1 MNSIRRVA
9 LLMLVAATAFGQ
21 TNVDKLV
28 QRLEFAGKGSLD
40 NWKYAVNPPGD
51 PSKPDYDD
59 SQWQTL
65 TLNQSIYPDSCWI
78 RRVVIL
84 PKTILG
90 EPVKGGVRFL
100 VSVDDY
106 GYLWVNGESK
116 GYFPWDGDFEITA
129 DGKPGQRFVL
139 AIKAINTGGPLRLI
153 RASIQADAA
162 KEHAEMID
170 DLILSLRVGQKLVS
184 FDTYQT
190 NARRK
195 YDPHIDKSTIDR
207 SEKEKLNSLLQSVAA
222 DIDIEA
228 LEEGDMPRFTASVN
242 AAKVQLK
249 PVSEFAKRFTLFFDS
264 NAHIDAA
271 WLWRQGETVQ
281 VARNTF
287 TSVLDM
293 MDERPDFTYTQ
304 SAAAYYEWMR
314 TMYPQVFKRIQ
325 QRTKEGR
332 WEVVGGMWIEPDCNL
347 PSGES
352 WMRQLLYSKRYFK
365 KFLGVDVKIGW
376 NPDSFGYNWNM
387 PEFYRSAGIDAF
399 ITQKIGWNDTNVFP
413 YRVFWWD
420 SPDGSRILS
429 YFPFDYVNEISD
441 PYELVD
447 WLRQFEANTGFK
459 EMLMLFGVGD
469 HGGGPTDE
477 MLDRIGRLKH
487 ATIYPKI
494 QYGTAT
500 AYLDWLKSQDLS
512 KLPVWDD
519 ELYLE
524 YHRGTYTTQAAM
536 KKFNRTSEVL
546 LTNAEKFSSL
556 ATMFGR
562 KYNSAALEDAWR
574 LTMFNQFHDILPGS
588 SIRQVYIDA
597 TGTHKEAQRIGHHEL
612 DGSVTAISNA
622 VNTSSVRRGTPLVVY
637 NPLAWER
644 SEVVHYTLP
653 DGDMNSYIIEDVK
666 GKEVPSQMVK
676 IDRYTQEIM
685 FRAEGVPSV
694 GYKTYVLRKGTSK
707 AKGSTLI
714 VGENVIENKDFRV
727 EVDASGWVSS
737 IRDKRTSKEILTG
750 EGNKLQM
757 LEDKPSDWDA
767 WNIGLTGVE
776 FPTTLKSIEVVERG
790 PVRSVIRVQRTY
802 RKPGT
807 SAGFPTKNYPTSFFT
822 QDIMLYAGSDEIRFR
837 TDVDWWENKTM
848 LKVAFPVNVS
858 NSEATYEIPYGTIER
873 TTERKNSLDSAKFEV
888 SAQRWADL
896 SQSDYGVSL
905 LNRAKYGYDIKGSM
919 MRLSLLRSPEW
930 PDRTADRGKH
940 VIDYTIYPHQKGWKD
955 AQTLRRGYEYN
966 EPMMVAATTRHRGK
980 YPLLHSF
987 VSLSPS
993 NLVLTTI
1000 KKAEDSNAW
1009 ILQWYDAKGKETD
1022 ATVTLPSVPKKVTTS
1037 NFLEEDGRPMK
1048 ASGKTVKVPTRKN
1061 GIGTIKV
1068 YF

>member
-1 MNSIRRVA
+1 MKTIRMIA
-9 LLMLVAATAFGQ
+9 LLMVAVSTVFGQ

-28 QRLEFAGKGSLD
+28 QRLEFAGKGTLD

-59 SQWQTL
+59 SQWQSL
-65 TLNQSIYPDSCWI
+65 KLNQSIYPDSCWI
-78 RRVVIL
+78 RGVVIL

-90 EPVKGGVRFL
+90 EPVTGGVRFL

-129 DGKPGQRFVL
+129 NGKPGQRFVL

-153 RASIQADAA
+153 RARIQADAA

-195 YDPHIDKSTIDR
+195 YDPHIDKSTVNR
-207 SEKEKLNSLLQSVAA
+207 SEKEQLNSLLQSVAA
-222 DIDIEA
+222 GIDIEA
-228 LEEGDMPRFTASVN
+228 LEAGDMPRFTASVN
-242 AAKVQLK
+242 AAKVRLK
-249 PVSEFAKRFTLFFDS
+249 PVSEFAQRFTLFFDS

-281 VARNTF
+281 VAKNTF

-325 QRTKEGR
+325 QRTNEGR

-429 YFPFDYVNEISD
+429 YFPFDYVNEISS
-441 PYELVD
+441 PYQLVD

-477 MLDRIGRLKH
+477 MLDRIERLKH

-500 AYLDWLKSQDLS
+500 RYLDWLKSQDLS

-524 YHRGTYTTQAAM
+524 YHRGTYTTHAAM

-546 LTNAEKFSSL
+546 LTNAEK
-556 ATMFGR
+556 
-562 KYNSAALEDAWR
+562 
-574 LTMFNQFHDILPGS
+574 S
-588 SIRQVYIDA
+588 SI
-597 TGTHKEAQRIGHHEL
+597 
-612 DGSVTAISNA
+612 
-622 VNTSSVRRGTPLVVY
+622 
-637 NPLAWER
+637 
-644 SEVVHYTLP
+644 
-653 DGDMNSYIIEDVK
+653 
-666 GKEVPSQMVK
+666 
-676 IDRYTQEIM
+676 
-685 FRAEGVPSV
+685 F
-694 GYKTYVLRKGTSK
+694 
-707 AKGSTLI
+707 
-714 VGENVIENKDFRV
+714 
-727 EVDASGWVSS
+727 SGF
-737 IRDKRTSKEILTG
+737 IR
-750 EGNKLQM
+750 
-757 LEDKPSDWDA
+757 
-767 WNIGLTGVE
+767 
-776 FPTTLKSIEVVERG
+776 
-790 PVRSVIRVQRTY
+790 
-802 RKPGT
+802 
-807 SAGFPTKNYPTSFFT
+807 
-822 QDIMLYAGSDEIRFR
+822 
-837 TDVDWWENKTM
+837 
-848 LKVAFPVNVS
+848 
-858 NSEATYEIPYGTIER
+858 
-873 TTERKNSLDSAKFEV
+873 
-888 SAQRWADL
+888 
-896 SQSDYGVSL
+896 
-905 LNRAKYGYDIKGSM
+905 
-919 MRLSLLRSPEW
+919 
-930 PDRTADRGKH
+930 
-940 VIDYTIYPHQKGWKD
+940 
-955 AQTLRRGYEYN
+955 
-966 EPMMVAATTRHRGK
+966 
-980 YPLLHSF
+980 
-987 VSLSPS
+987 
-993 NLVLTTI
+993 
-1000 KKAEDSNAW
+1000 
-1009 ILQWYDAKGKETD
+1009 
-1022 ATVTLPSVPKKVTTS
+1022 
-1037 NFLEEDGRPMK
+1037 
-1048 ASGKTVKVPTRKN
+1048 
-1061 GIGTIKV
+1061 
-1068 YF
+1068 